1 MFLQILFLV
10 WSEKQGSELS
20 KFLLRVKT
28 TKREWWL
35 LEFALKHS
43 RSKAIFGLHQHLL
56 YLKFPSWCP
65 TCSIKSVLSQKTMKQ
80 TNKQTNKQNVCNH

>member
-1 MFLQILFLV
+1 MFLQIIFLV

-43 RSKAIFGLHQHLL
+43 RSKAIFGLHQHYYTLSFL
-56 YLKFPSWCP
+56 VGAQPAPSRV
-65 TCSIKSVLSQKTMKQ
+65 CSLRRL
-80 TNKQTNKQNVCNH
+80 